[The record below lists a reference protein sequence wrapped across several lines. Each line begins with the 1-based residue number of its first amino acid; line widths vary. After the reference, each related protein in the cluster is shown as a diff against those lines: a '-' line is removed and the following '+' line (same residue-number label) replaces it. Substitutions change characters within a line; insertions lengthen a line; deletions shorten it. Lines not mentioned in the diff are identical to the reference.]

1 MTGRNRSTPGRLP
14 APAREPGPE
23 NRTGYEIA
31 GELRAEAPR
40 SGVPVSAA
48 RDPQQ
53 THAAGPDLWGA
64 PD

>member
-1 MTGRNRSTPGRLP
+1 MAARDQTRPGTDRAQPRGTADPTRFEL
-14 APAREPGPE
+14 
-23 NRTGYEIA
+23 A
-31 GELRAEAPR
+31 GELGPAGARAP
-40 SGVPVSAA
+40 VPQSTE

>member
-1 MTGRNRSTPGRLP
+1 MAARNRT
-14 APAREPGPE
+14 APENARGQARQAGIQ
-23 NRTGYEIA
+23 NRTGCEFA
-31 GELRAEAPR
+31 GELGPEGATPE
-40 SGVPVSAA
+40 STQ